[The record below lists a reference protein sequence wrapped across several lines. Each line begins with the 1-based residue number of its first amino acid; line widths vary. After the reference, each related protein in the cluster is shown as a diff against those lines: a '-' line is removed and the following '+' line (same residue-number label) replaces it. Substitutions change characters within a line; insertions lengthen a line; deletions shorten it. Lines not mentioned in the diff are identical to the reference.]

1 MSYKERLVKLL
12 KTEVKVPT
20 RNTSKETG
28 LKRSSIQTEYKNKKK
43 RKKTHTK
50 RKTCNGN
57 SLNSSPSSTYSNS
70 NGNDVSAIYSDSDVE
85 INVSTSNESDWV
97 RKLET
102 DITPSKSE
110 YLESLPKGTDVDT
123 IYHVPDNATENDI
136 FSTVEDVS
144 YNEDDD
150 DCLILGNETVSEM
163 TVDKD
168 DKACVDC
175 YNINNGKVLHI
186 RDKNNVYLHGSC
198 NLTRNSSEVSVHS
211 LRGFSYLFLQ
221 NVHDGNYSY
230 SKHLVKIELYKHG
243 MKKIDVGDIFSQW
256 NVEDSIVMCK
266 NIDNFM
272 LPYIEKHI
280 SQKILPLSQKQ
291 FPMLNTNDI
300 GDINMLEHSLQ
311 WDVINLINKN
321 TKLMICGGKGVGK
334 NPGQPE
340 FTISGCVSAV
350 VVKTPI
356 LGPNF
361 THLRKPDRCI
371 FINNIDVG
379 LEPDQYIKCV
389 IELLKQ
395 CEDFKGVPTLVNY
408 IGYTQSYAINID
420 LTVDAVAEYSNMFG
434 RNDIMD
440 LCYDLIMIDSMS
452 DKLTSWQAQGRTTR
466 EMCILSYFSQIVDET
481 LSLTSKNVPLYKI
494 SLNDITL
501 VCANS
506 KEITNKLAVFNANLV
521 GLCSVTDASDIYNC
535 HGWGVVRGISDE
547 VLVLITPAEE
557 DILDMVTHLL
567 IGSVTLPASVL
578 MYEDTNVGLIP
589 YVSLGCKTKFNFIP
603 KRSYL
608 PKKMC

>member
-20 RNTSKETG
+20 RDTSKETG

-57 SLNSSPSSTYSNS
+57 SLNSSSSSTYSNS

-186 RDKNNVYLHGSC
+186 RDKNNVYLHGSFILSLVYGNVHILGC

-311 WDVINLINKN
+311 WDVVNLINKN

-334 NPGQPE
+334 STLLKYMINTLLLKYDSVLVIDLDPGQPE

-408 IGYTQSYAINID
+408 IGYTQSYAINIVSTIITYVLPTILLQINSSQHTKNFEKD

-481 LSLTSKNVPLYKI
+481 LSLTSKNVPLYKYVFLQYF
-494 SLNDITL
+494 SLFMFYYT
-501 VCANS
+501 
-506 KEITNKLAVFNANLV
+506 FMF
-521 GLCSVTDASDIYNC
+521 
-535 HGWGVVRGISDE
+535 
-547 VLVLITPAEE
+547 
-557 DILDMVTHLL
+557 ILGYH
-567 IGSVTLPASVL
+567 
-578 MYEDTNVGLIP
+578 
-589 YVSLGCKTKFNFIP
+589 
-603 KRSYL
+603 
-608 PKKMC
+608 